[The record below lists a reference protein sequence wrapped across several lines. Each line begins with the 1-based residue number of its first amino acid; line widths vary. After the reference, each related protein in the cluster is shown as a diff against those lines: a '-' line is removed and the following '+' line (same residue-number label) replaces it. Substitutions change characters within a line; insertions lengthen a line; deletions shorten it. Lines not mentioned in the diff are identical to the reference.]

1 MRDDIRKRQ
10 SEKNTKLLDI
20 LLKFHLRK
28 MEGEKMG
35 ILCLNDVY
43 KQIEKYID
51 QEDWKKNFYMCREIC
66 EELTKQGILEL

>member
-1 MRDDIRKRQ
+1 
-10 SEKNTKLLDI
+10 
-20 LLKFHLRK
+20 
-28 MEGEKMG
+28 MG

-66 EELTKQGILEL
+66 EDLTKQGILEL